1 MQGRETALG
10 QRNDALQAL
19 LDEPIDWRYK
29 GFPPS
34 DGVTI
39 GTVGQTGWNL
49 LDGSL
54 PLPALVLK
62 DSALA
67 HNIAL
72 MARWCEERRILH
84 APHGKTTMAPQLFS
98 RQLDAGAWGITAA
111 TANQA
116 RMYRAS
122 RRALPLSGRPHVG
135 RMAPVEGGGQSGMG
149 GRPEGLELGEAAVW
163 TFAS

>member
-1 MQGRETALG
+1 VQERETALG

-72 MARWCEERRILH
+72 MAVVR
-84 APHGKTTMAPQLFS
+84 
-98 RQLDAGAWGITAA
+98 GASHPPRPARKDDDGTAA
-111 TANQA
+111 VQPPA
-116 RMYRAS
+116 
-122 RRALPLSGRPHVG
+122 
-135 RMAPVEGGGQSGMG
+135 
-149 GRPEGLELGEAAVW
+149 
-163 TFAS
+163 